1 MQAMGWQ
8 QIHDPLSSMTK
19 SRVAASTVTRGSIGK
34 ARSGAMRSS
43 TRSRWPA
50 CLACMFDL
58 YVAIQ
63 APVWPF
69 TLMVVHGPNAAK
81 VSR

>member
-1 MQAMGWQ
+1 
-8 QIHDPLSSMTK
+8 
-19 SRVAASTVTRGSIGK
+19 
-34 ARSGAMRSS
+34 MRSS